1 MRQILHDL
9 KSLKYFLLGPL
20 QKMFAN
26 SRLKISSAVVKWVD
40 ILVECNAIASAISLA
55 LGDMGKLE
63 VSELWIWVAVI
74 KYH

>member
-9 KSLKYFLLGPL
+9 KSLEYFLLGPF

-26 SRLKISSAVVKWVD
+26 SRLKISSMVVKWVD
-40 ILVECNAIASAISLA
+40 ILVECNAITSAISLA

-63 VSELWIWVAVI
+63 L
-74 KYH
+74 

>member
-1 MRQILHDL
+1 
-9 KSLKYFLLGPL
+9 
-20 QKMFAN
+20 MFAN
-26 SRLKISSAVVKWVD
+26 SRLKISSTVVKWVD
-40 ILVECNAIASAISLA
+40 ILVECNAIAPAISLA